1 MEQDSKINKKS
12 RALAYMRVST
22 ERQVDGASRETQER
36 AIRKYAEDNGYEIAD
51 EDWYWEEGVSAKTAN
66 RPQLKQMLDD
76 ISSGRKKPEAVIVYN
91 MSRLTRNMETFSAD
105 IAPPLRKAGV
115 VIRSTMEAVGET
127 PEGKLMLN
135 ISISFHQYD
144 NDVKSA
150 TVKGNMK
157 TVAGHGWNQSIPPLG
172 FKTKKVRCGEKY
184 HSILVPNDE
193 MNCAN
198 LVAQLLNRFSEG
210 DMSLMD
216 AVRYAEKIGLR
227 NRNGKPVELR
237 NMIKILPHPAY
248 AGFIQSEKLTG
259 GKRVKANWDGIITE
273 ETHDRIIA
281 ILGRKKT
288 ADEPETR
295 SYNKDDS
302 RYPLKRS
309 LVCPYCGRLIRGS
322 APTGGSGKPSPR
334 YHCSECRGLHAVA
347 TEDVHITFLEL
358 LKHYTPKRKTLE
370 LFKIILCRTL
380 DGVIAHTKA
389 EIKEKEARIQEIID
403 LEPKILEKILKGE
416 MNELAANTLLESHQK
431 ETAKLKLEID
441 DLRKNLGL
449 SKNGIERIVALMEQP
464 AEIWENAGLP
474 TRQLLQQMI
483 FPNGLCYDLV
493 DKKFGTVV
501 LSPLYSVIPTKNAR
515 NEANFDNLVEYRR
528 FELLTS
534 SMP

>member
-66 RPQLKQMLDD
+66 RPQLKQMLDN

-157 TVAGHGWNQSIPPLG
+157 TVAGHGWNQSIPLLG

-184 HSILVPNDE
+184 HSILVPNEE

-227 NRNGKPVELR
+227 NRNGS
-237 NMIKILPHPAY
+237 
-248 AGFIQSEKLTG
+248 QS
-259 GKRVKANWDGIITE
+259 
-273 ETHDRIIA
+273 
-281 ILGRKKT
+281 
-288 ADEPETR
+288 
-295 SYNKDDS
+295 S
-302 RYPLKRS
+302 
-309 LVCPYCGRLIRGS
+309 
-322 APTGGSGKPSPR
+322 
-334 YHCSECRGLHAVA
+334 
-347 TEDVHITFLEL
+347 
-358 LKHYTPKRKTLE
+358 
-370 LFKIILCRTL
+370 
-380 DGVIAHTKA
+380 
-389 EIKEKEARIQEIID
+389 
-403 LEPKILEKILKGE
+403 
-416 MNELAANTLLESHQK
+416 
-431 ETAKLKLEID
+431 LEI
-441 DLRKNLGL
+441 
-449 SKNGIERIVALMEQP
+449 
-464 AEIWENAGLP
+464 
-474 TRQLLQQMI
+474 
-483 FPNGLCYDLV
+483 
-493 DKKFGTVV
+493 
-501 LSPLYSVIPTKNAR
+501 
-515 NEANFDNLVEYRR
+515 
-528 FELLTS
+528 
-534 SMP
+534 